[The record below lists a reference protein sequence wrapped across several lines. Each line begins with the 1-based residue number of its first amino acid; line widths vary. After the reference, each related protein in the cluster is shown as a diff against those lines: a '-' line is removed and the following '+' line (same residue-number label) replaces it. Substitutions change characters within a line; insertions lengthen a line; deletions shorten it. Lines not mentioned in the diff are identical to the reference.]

1 MGRRSRAPSDAL
13 VKDETTRRLQ
23 YGALAGIALFALL
36 LQGAYLYN
44 AVRWID
50 APDRGWFAM
59 VQLGPNVV
67 ATARPLGIAAG
78 LRDGDT
84 IVRLNGS
91 SYRTFDELWDLLDY
105 ELGRVNVYEVERSGE
120 TVRVELE
127 NQPLG
132 LRRVFMQS
140 GIIWLLGISIT
151 GLGFLVFAMKPFH
164 SPSWAFL
171 SMAVLFGVMISYFAP
186 SHHVFEPALLNNVVI
201 FIVPTLPAT
210 LLTLAAL
217 FPQRKPALLER
228 RYWLVF
234 PYLVSLTLAV
244 ISRTYGTWVG
254 FLPPPLLTLIYVYLL
269 GSVVAFL
276 ASAVYDY
283 MTTRTVAVRLQSL
296 VILTGMTLAML
307 IPALE
312 LVSNLTFGVSIFP
325 NLIAV
330 YAICLFFFPLSI
342 GYAIARHDLFEIS
355 TVVRRTYGYILSS
368 SAVIG
373 AYGLVLSLLNLTT
386 FANFSETTLFR
397 ISFLLVVAFTFEPLH
412 RRSQGFVDTIFYRRR
427 YDYRKTIRQITEAM
441 TSILD
446 PATVRSTFLGTLVDE
461 MMLESGVLLL
471 PDTETGEYRAS
482 DVLGLPAVGEP
493 SKVDHIRFDDSLIAH
508 LEHDQN
514 PIFRHDVDLNPAFAN
529 SRENLQNHFTQ
540 LGAEAV
546 IAMTYQSET
555 IGLVSLGQKK
565 SGRMFSMEDL
575 DLLQTMTNQTAIAL
589 QNAKLFD
596 DLSASLKQI
605 QILESIKSNL
615 AKFVPQTVQDMIE
628 ESPESTGIFDKREKD
643 LSVMFAD
650 MVGYTRLSS
659 QLPLDEVNGIIERY
673 FGAFL
678 DEILRHGGDVNETA
692 GDGLMVLFQ
701 HDDPAEH
708 ARSAVRAALGIQR
721 LTREINIERE
731 GQIPIGMHI
740 GVNSGTA
747 SVGATKISGAG
758 GGNRWTYTASGPMT
772 NISARVGALGSE
784 IAITEATQVRLGS
797 GFELE
802 PLGPQT
808 LKNVAEPIG
817 AYRVVGAVSTPASRP
832 IVTVVHTAQP
842 PSARVRP
849 ELGEGWFRISGVL
862 TEQNTGRPLPGLLV
876 RAYDKDFVFD
886 DYLGRTSSDRDG
898 CFEIRFTEDLFRD
911 LFERNPDVYLRI
923 YDASGTNQ
931 IHSTLKRVRADAG
944 PDERFAIELPAERLL
959 PGWAPPA

>member
-1 MGRRSRAPSDAL
+1 MGSRTRAL
-13 VKDETTRRLQ
+13 GASPVKTGNSRQLQ
-23 YGALAGIALFALL
+23 YWVLGGVALFALL
-36 LQGAYLYN
+36 LQAAYLYN
-44 AVRWID
+44 AIRWID

-67 ATARPLGIAAG
+67 ATARPLGREAG
-78 LRDGDT
+78 LRDGDK

-91 SYRTFDELWDLLDY
+91 SYQTFDELWKLLDY
-105 ELGRVNVYEVERSGE
+105 EIGRVNVYEVERSGE
-120 TVRVELE
+120 TFSVGLE
-127 NQPLG
+127 NRPLG
-132 LRRVFMQS
+132 FRRVFMQS

-151 GLGFLVFAMKPFH
+151 ALGFLVFAMKPFH

-171 SMAVLFGVMISYFAP
+171 AMAVVLGVMIPHFAP
-186 SHHVFEPALLNNVVI
+186 SHHAFEPEFLNNVVI

-210 LLTLAAL
+210 LLTLAML

-228 RYWLVF
+228 RYWLLL
-234 PYLVSLTLAV
+234 PYLVSFTLAV
-244 ISRTYGTWVG
+244 VSRSYGTWVG
-254 FLPPPLLTLIYVYLL
+254 FLPPTLLTLIYLYLL

-283 MTTRTVAVRLQSL
+283 MTTQMVAVRLQSL
-296 VILTGMTLAML
+296 VILTGMTLALL

-312 LVSNLTFGVSIFP
+312 LVSNLLFGVSVFP

-330 YAICLFFFPLSI
+330 YAVCLFFFPLSI

-373 AYGLVLSLLNLTT
+373 GYGLVLSLLNLTA

-397 ISFLLVVAFTFEPLH
+397 LSFLLVVAFTFEPIH
-412 RRSQGFVDTIFYRRR
+412 RRSQAFVDSVFYRRR
-427 YDYRKTIRQITEAM
+427 YDYRKTIRQATEAM

-446 PATVRSTFLGTLVDE
+446 PETVRSTFLGTLVDE
-461 MMLESGVLLL
+461 MLLENGVLLL
-471 PDTETGEYRAS
+471 PDSEAAEYRAS
-482 DVLGLPAVGEP
+482 DVLGLSASGARP
-493 SKVDHIRFDDSLIAH
+493 SIDHIRFDDGLIAH

-514 PIFRHDVDLNPAFAN
+514 PIFRHDVDLNPAFAD
-529 SRENLQNHFTQ
+529 SRENLQSHFTQ

-615 AKFVPQTVQDMIE
+615 AKFVPQTVQDLIE
-628 ESPESTGIFDKREKD
+628 ESPESTGMFDKRERD

-659 QLPLDEVNGIIERY
+659 QLPLDEVNQIVERY

-708 ARSAVRAALGIQR
+708 ARSAVSAALGIQR
-721 LTREINIERE
+721 LTREINLERE

-747 SVGATKISGAG
+747 SVGATKISGAR

-772 NISARVGALGSE
+772 NISARVGALGAE
-784 IAITEATQVRLGS
+784 IAITEQTRVRLGS

-808 LKNVAEPIG
+808 LKNVAEPIH
-817 AYRVVGAVSTPASRP
+817 AYRVVGELSPAGSRP
-832 IVTVVHTAQP
+832 IVKVFHTAEPLKTQVLP
-842 PSARVRP
+842 ALR
-849 ELGEGWFRISGVL
+849 EGWFRISGIL
-862 TEQNTGRPLPGLLV
+862 TEANTGRPLPGLLV
-876 RAYDKDFVFD
+876 RAYDKDLVFD
-886 DYLGRTSSDRDG
+886 DYLGQTSSDREG

-911 LFERNPDVYLRI
+911 LLERNPDVYLRI
-923 YDASGTNQ
+923 YNASGTAE
-931 IHSTLKRVRADAG
+931 IFTTLERVRSSAAA
-944 PDERFAIELPAERLL
+944 DERFAIELPAERLA
-959 PGWAPPA
+959 PAWSPPA

>member
-1 MGRRSRAPSDAL
+1 
-13 VKDETTRRLQ
+13 VKTGTSRRLQ
-23 YGALAGIALFALL
+23 YCALGAVALFALL

-44 AVRWID
+44 TIRWID
-50 APDRGWFAM
+50 APDRGWFAL

-67 ATARPLGIAAG
+67 AEARPLGLEAG
-78 LRDGDT
+78 LRDQDK
-84 IVRLNGS
+84 IVRLNGQ
-91 SYRTFDELWDLLDY
+91 SYQTFNEMWDLLDY
-105 ELGRVNVYEVERSGE
+105 ELGRVNVYEVERGGE
-120 TVRVELE
+120 TLSIELE

-132 LRRVFMQS
+132 FRRVFMQS
-140 GIIWLLGISIT
+140 GVIWLLGILIT
-151 GLGFLVFAMKPFH
+151 ALGFLVFAMKPFE

-171 SMAVLFGVMISYFAP
+171 AMAVVLGVMIPYFAP
-186 SHHVFEPALLNNVVI
+186 SHHIFEPEYLNNVVI
-201 FIVPTLPAT
+201 FTIPMLPAT
-210 LLTLAAL
+210 LLTLAML

-228 RYWLVF
+228 RHWLLL

-244 ISRTYGTWVG
+244 VSRSYGTWAG
-254 FLPPPLLTLIYVYLL
+254 FLPPALLTLIYVYLL
-269 GSVVAFL
+269 GSVIAFL
-276 ASAVYDY
+276 ASVVYDY
-283 MTTRTVAVRLQSL
+283 TRTRLVAVRLQSL
-296 VILTGMTLAML
+296 VILTGMTLALL

-312 LVSNLTFGVSIFP
+312 LVSNLVLGISVFP

-355 TVVRRTYGYILSS
+355 TIVRRTYGYILSS

-373 AYGLVLSLLNLTT
+373 GYGLVLSLLNLTA

-397 ISFLLVVAFTFEPLH
+397 MSFLLLVAFTFEPIH
-412 RRSQGFVDTIFYRRR
+412 RRSQEFVDTVFYRRR
-427 YDYRKTIRQITEAM
+427 YDYRKTIREATEAM

-446 PATVRSTFLGTLVDE
+446 PDTVRSTFLGTLVDE
-461 MMLESGVLLL
+461 MLLENGVLLL
-471 PDTETGEYRAS
+471 PDAETEEYRAS
-482 DVLGLPAVGEP
+482 DVLGLLTSSILSTAGTREP
-493 SKVDHIRFDDSLIAH
+493 SSIEPIRFDDGLIAH
-508 LEHDQN
+508 LEQDQN
-514 PIFRHDVDLNPAFAN
+514 PIFRHDVDLNPDFAEA
-529 SRENLQNHFTQ
+529 RENLQGHFTR

-596 DLSASLKQI
+596 GLSASLKRI

-615 AKFVPQTVQDMIE
+615 KKFVPQTVQDLIE
-628 ESPESTGIFDKREKD
+628 ESPDSTGMFDKREKD
-643 LSVMFAD
+643 LSVVFAD
-650 MVGYTRLSS
+650 MVGYTKLSS
-659 QLPLDEVNGIIERY
+659 QLPLDEVNEIVERY

-701 HDDPAEH
+701 HENPAEH

-721 LTREINIERE
+721 LTREINLERD

-747 SVGATKISGAG
+747 SVGATKISGAR

-772 NISARVGALGSE
+772 NISARVGALGAE
-784 IAITEATQVRLGS
+784 IAITEQTRLRLGS
-797 GFELE
+797 GFKLE
-802 PLGPQT
+802 PLGPQV
-808 LKNVAEPIG
+808 LKNVAEPVP
-817 AYRVVGAVSTPASRP
+817 AYSVVGETDAASPGP
-832 IVTVVHTAQP
+832 IVKVFHTDQP
-842 PSARVRP
+842 PKTRVLP
-849 ELGEGWFRISGVL
+849 ELREGWFRISGVL
-862 TEQNTGRPLPGLLV
+862 IESNTGRPLPGLVV
-876 RAYDKDFVFD
+876 RAYDKDLLFD
-886 DYLGRTSSDRDG
+886 DYLGQISSDRAG

-911 LFERNPDVYLRI
+911 LLERNPDVYLRI
-923 YDASGTNQ
+923 YDASG
-931 IHSTLKRVRADAG
+931 STEIYSTIERVRSGAG
-944 PDERFAIELPAERLL
+944 ADERFSIELPAERLA
-959 PGWAPPA
+959 PGWAPTP